1 MALISEIRIERT
13 NPSRLISELREKR
26 RLIFGNLDPERKM
39 NAAFLLSVQARKFLI
54 AGLKAQGFTE
64 AEILETL
71 RKRRR

>member
-1 MALISEIRIERT
+1 MALISEIRVGRT

-39 NAAFLLSVQARKFLI
+39 NAAFSLSVEARKFLLV
-54 AGLKAQGFTE
+54 GLKAQGFTE

-71 RKRRR
+71 RKRWR